1 MQGPNV
7 MSGYLDDEDATSRVI
22 DDHGWFHTGDLGEFT
37 RDGLRILGRKDG
49 AFKLTTGEKVHP
61 QRVENTLVNESPFIG
76 TAVVVGSGKDYVST
90 LVFPDFARLQGWAD
104 EQGIHAPVL
113 TADPIIRELFA
124 SEVARINPQIEV
136 KYQRVKRVILAGRE
150 PSLERGELTPSTK
163 IVRQRVFDSFKHE
176 IEELFKASPSD
187 LVIEIQEQPLAGEL
201 AG

>member
-1 MQGPNV
+1 M
-7 MSGYLDDEDATSRVI
+7 
-22 DDHGWFHTGDLGEFT
+22 
-37 RDGLRILGRKDG
+37 
-49 AFKLTTGEKVHP
+49 
-61 QRVENTLVNESPFIG
+61 
-76 TAVVVGSGKDYVST
+76 
-90 LVFPDFARLQGWAD
+90 VFPDFARLQGWAD

-176 IEELFKASPSD
+176 IEELFKATPSD

-201 AG
+201 TG